1 VQTKGEIKKKDPS
14 MGDQQEC
21 CNTAYME
28 LALCRA
34 LVNVTIGSSEDPTF
48 NTIPY
53 TVKKIGRCVY
63 WDAVCRISVNCRGP
77 SGCR

>member
-1 VQTKGEIKKKDPS
+1 MYAVQTKGGVKKDPS
-14 MGDQQEC
+14 MGDQQEH

-34 LVNVTIGSSEDPTF
+34 FVNVTTGSSEDLTF

-53 TVKKIGRCVY
+53 TVKKRDRCVY
-63 WDAVCRISVNCRGP
+63 
-77 SGCR
+77 

>member
-1 VQTKGEIKKKDPS
+1 
-14 MGDQQEC
+14 MGDRQEH

-34 LVNVTIGSSEDPTF
+34 LVNVKIGSSEDLTL

-53 TVKKIGRCVY
+53 TVKKIERRVY